1 MFEEASAPQVFAEAE
16 LHAGPQADML
26 QHAYE
31 PAVEPAHVPAPEPV
45 THYDAV
51 ALHADV
57 FEAEPVFETHE
68 PEEHFT
74 HQEPALAFP
83 LGDVE
88 AEPLMSPVA
97 GASITSSFQ
106 TLAESVVLQDPDLI
120 ERVMRESMR
129 PLLKAWLDDHLPS
142 IVERLVRT
150 EIERVAR
157 GGRARNA

>member
-1 MFEEASAPQVFAEAE
+1 MHDVAEVSHAEAFE
-16 LHAGPQADML
+16 TQP
-26 QHAYE
+26 
-31 PAVEPAHVPAPEPV
+31 
-45 THYDAV
+45 
-51 ALHADV
+51 V
-57 FEAEPVFETHE
+57 FEAE
-68 PEEHFT
+68 EHIE
-74 HQEPALAFP
+74 HLAHVEPALAFP
-83 LGDVE
+83 AAEDE

-97 GASITSSFQ
+97 GASISSSFQ
-106 TLAESVVLQDPDLI
+106 TLAESVVLQDPGLI